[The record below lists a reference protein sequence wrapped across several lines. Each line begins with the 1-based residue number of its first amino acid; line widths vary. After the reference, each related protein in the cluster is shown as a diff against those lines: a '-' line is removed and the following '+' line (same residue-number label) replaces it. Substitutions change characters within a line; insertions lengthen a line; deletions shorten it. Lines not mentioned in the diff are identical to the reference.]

1 MLSRRAI
8 VAALLAPVVA
18 RASTDASTT
27 RLVFPFPAGGGAD
40 GLLRAIAAR
49 LQERMGQRFLV
60 ENVTGAGGRIGVR
73 AVKDAAA
80 DAKTLLFTS
89 GAQMFL
95 QPHLF
100 ADVGYSPF
108 ADFVPLAN
116 VAKFDQALAVRSA
129 SGVAALGELTVLL
142 SSNPGS
148 GTFASPGLGT
158 LGHFAGVEYGRL
170 AGIEL
175 RHIPYRGTPAALT
188 DLLAGRLSFVIASL
202 GELAEHH
209 RAGTLKILA
218 VAGSQRSSVI
228 PAVPTFEELG
238 LAVRAPGYFAFY
250 GRRATPQA
258 DLAPLRQ
265 AILATLAEPE
275 IQMRMKALALEPA
288 GEQDLEAIER
298 AEFSRWRE
306 VVQRSGFRLEE

>member
-1 MLSRRAI
+1 M
-8 VAALLAPVVA
+8 
-18 RASTDASTT
+18 
-27 RLVFPFPAGGGAD
+27 
-40 GLLRAIAAR
+40 LRAIAAR
-49 LQERMGQRFLV
+49 LQERMGQRFVV

-108 ADFVPLAN
+108 ADFVPVAN
-116 VAKFDQALAVRSA
+116 VAKFDQALAVWSGT
-129 SGVAALGELTVLL
+129 GVAALGELTVLFAA
-142 SSNPGS
+142 NPGA

-175 RHIPYRGTPAALT
+175 RHIPYRGTPVALT

-218 VAGSQRSSVI
+218 VAGNQRSSVI
-228 PAVPTFEELG
+228 PTVPTFEELG
-238 LAVRAPGYFAFY
+238 LPIRASGYFAFY
-250 GRRATPQA
+250 GRRATPPA
-258 DLAPLRQ
+258 LMAGLRE
-265 AILATLAEPE
+265 AILATLAESE
-275 IQMRMKALALEPA
+275 IQLRMKALALEPA
-288 GEQDLEAIER
+288 VEQDLEAFER

-306 VVQRSGFRLEE
+306 VVRRSGFRPEE